1 MVIVLVSQEP
11 KKKMQTNT
19 NMDTN
24 WFDFLRNKVNSFIKW
39 DLVRFFHDNPH
50 TRDTADRI
58 AEYTGRDRRTIE
70 RELEGLVE
78 SEVLSVTNLASG
90 VRVYQLTDDAAMV
103 KLIGE
108 FIDACHDREFRVKA
122 IHHVIRGMQFSPRHD
137 F

>member
-78 SEVLSVTNLASG
+78 SEVLSVTTLPAG
-90 VRVYQLTDDAAMV
+90 VKVYQLTEDADMV
-103 KLIGE
+103 KLISE